1 MSDHDRDMHQS
12 YCLICF
18 LATKKAHTFDLRFRH
33 KLHAASVCLRFSFE
47 DWVGPGVVRSVVVD
61 SGGGIGIVMAV
72 GNDRDNGGGGKYMCK
87 KPCSSKLA
95 GIESASTLPG
105 NVG

>member
-1 MSDHDRDMHQS
+1 
-12 YCLICF
+12 
-18 LATKKAHTFDLRFRH
+18 
-33 KLHAASVCLRFSFE
+33 
-47 DWVGPGVVRSVVVD
+47 
-61 SGGGIGIVMAV
+61 MAV